1 MKSRLPSLGIAF
13 LILADLLL
21 AGGTP
26 ASSPAPRPAG
36 AVAPTGSM
44 HVPRAV
50 HTATLLPD
58 GRVLVAGGMQ
68 KNGVFEASAE
78 LYDPASGRFET
89 LPNLASRRVGQSA
102 TLLSNGEV
110 LIAGGSAGRR
120 FEGGR
125 RIGEVVATAEL
136 FDPVTRRFRSAGSMS
151 APRAHHAAVRL
162 ADGRVLLAGGYD
174 DGSNAL
180 GSAEIYDTASGVF
193 RPTGSLRA
201 ARVPDVAVL
210 LKDGRVLIPGGSG
223 ASGGVLASAEVY
235 DPKSGHFAPA
245 GDMIAARYKHGG
257 VLLASG
263 RVLVVGGSD
272 ARDWRGQ
279 KTEAEIYDPAANLF
293 AQAASMALRRFKLG
307 SAIAALQ
314 DGRVLVA
321 GGAAAPELYD
331 PAKGEFLA
339 VSGGYGQPRYYATAT
354 LLADGRVLI
363 TGGYG
368 TGTASEG
375 PLSTTDAWLFTP

>member
-1 MKSRLPSLGIAF
+1 MKSRLPALGIAL
-13 LILADLLL
+13 LILTDLLL

-36 AVAPTGSM
+36 ALAPTGSM

-50 HTATLLPD
+50 HTATHLPD

-89 LPNLASRRVGQSA
+89 LPTLASRRVGHSA
-102 TLLSNGEV
+102 TLLSNGKV

-125 RIGEVVATAEL
+125 WIGEVVASAEL
-136 FDPVTRRFRSAGSMS
+136 YDPVARSFRSAGSMTM
-151 APRAHHAAVRL
+151 PRAHQAAVRL
-162 ADGRVLLAGGYD
+162 ADGRVLLAGGYNG
-174 DGSNAL
+174 GSDAL
-180 GSAEIYDTASGVF
+180 GSAEIYDPASGVF
-193 RPTGSLRA
+193 RPTGPLRT
-201 ARVPDVAVL
+201 ARVPEVAVL
-210 LKDGRVLIPGGSG
+210 LKDGRVLIPGGSD

-235 DPKSGHFAPA
+235 DPQSGRFAPA
-245 GDMIAARYKHGG
+245 GGMIAGRRKHGG

-272 ARDWRGQ
+272 ARDWTGQ
-279 KTEAEIYDPAANLF
+279 KSEAEIYDPAANLF
-293 AQAASMALRRFKLG
+293 APAASMALRRFKLG
-307 SAIAALQ
+307 SAVAVLS

-321 GGAAAPELYD
+321 GGAASPELYD
-331 PAKGEFLA
+331 PGKGEFLA
-339 VSGGYGQPRYYATAT
+339 VAGGYGQPRYYATAT
-354 LLADGRVLI
+354 LLSDGRVLI

-375 PLSTTDAWLFTP
+375 PLSTTDARLFTP

>member
-1 MKSRLPSLGIAF
+1 MKLRLPAIGIAA
-13 LILADLLL
+13 LIVTDLVLAS
-21 AGGTP
+21 G
-26 ASSPAPRPAG
+26 ASNPRAAATGG

-50 HTATLLPD
+50 HTATLLPG
-58 GRVLVAGGMQ
+58 GRVLIAGGMQ
-68 KNGVFEASAE
+68 KNGVFENSAE

-89 LPNLASRRVGQSA
+89 LPKLASRRVGQSA
-102 TLLSNGEV
+102 TLLANGKV

-125 RIGEVVATAEL
+125 WIGEVVVTTEL
-136 FDPVTRRFRSAGSMS
+136 FDPITRSFRSTGSMNT
-151 APRAHHAAVRL
+151 PRAHQAAVRL
-162 ADGRVLLAGGYD
+162 ADGRVLLAGGYN
-174 DGSNAL
+174 DGSDAL
-180 GSAEIYDTASGVF
+180 GSAEIYDPASGVF
-193 RPTGSLRA
+193 RPTGPLRT
-201 ARVPDVAVL
+201 ARIPEVAVL
-210 LKDGRVLIPGGSG
+210 LKDGRVLIPGGSD
-223 ASGGVLASAEVY
+223 ASGGVLASAEIF
-235 DPKSGHFAPA
+235 DPRSGRFAPA
-245 GDMIAARYKHGG
+245 GDMIAARRKHGG
-257 VLLASG
+257 VLLRSG

-272 ARDWRGQ
+272 AHDWSGQ

-293 AQAASMALRRFKLG
+293 APAASMALRRFKLG
-307 SAIAALQ
+307 SAVAVLL

-331 PAKGEFLA
+331 PAKGEFLP
-339 VSGGYGQPRYYATAT
+339 VSGGYGQPRYYAAAT